1 LADPRR
7 RLHVSL
13 LMVCAVLSLMAG
25 RLVQLQGLDASTYA
39 EAARNSRTQVVSV
52 PALRG
57 PILDRHGEPLA
68 KSVEA
73 YDVVVDQVLV
83 QERGNPAAYALQLEG
98 LLAQD
103 AASLQRKL
111 TGERRYRVLERQVSP
126 ETWRAISGLGL
137 AGIFGEPTQER
148 IYPAGVAG
156 NVVGFVGAE
165 GAGLAGLEQ
174 SRQDHL
180 AGVDGELVYQV
191 AGGGVRI
198 PLGSGHREDAV
209 AGEGLRLTLDR
220 DIQWYTEQVLADQV
234 DAAQASGGNV
244 VVMDT
249 RTGEIVAMATA
260 PGLDPNDP
268 AAADGPGGGNRVVE
282 VAYEPGSVLKPV
294 SIAAVVEEG
303 MAGPA
308 TVLSVPDN
316 ITRAN
321 LTIRDYYNHP
331 EQGMT
336 VAGILAKSSNVG
348 TILATERISPDVFG
362 DYLQR
367 FGLGA
372 QPGLGL
378 PAETGGRLP
387 GEWTSLDR
395 DFASFGQGISVNT
408 VHLASAYATLAN
420 GGIRMPARLIDATVD
435 AEGTETE
442 VPAGQPERVVSE
454 ETADAVTAM
463 LEAVMGPEGTGSRIT
478 VDGYRVAGKTGTAQR
493 IDPNCGCYAGAVDVS
508 FVGYAPAE
516 DPRYAVAVTI
526 FDPKRGR
533 SGGGLGGPV
542 FADVMTFTLART
554 GVPPSEAEPSE
565 LRLFVD

>member
-1 LADPRR
+1 
-7 RLHVSL
+7 
-13 LMVCAVLSLMAG
+13 MVFVVLSLMAG

-98 LLAQD
+98 LLTQD

-126 ETWRAISGLGL
+126 ESWRAISGLGL

-148 IYPAGVAG
+148 IYPAGAVAG

-180 AGVDGELVYQV
+180 AGMDGELVYQV

-220 DIQWYTEQVLADQV
+220 DIQWYAEQVLADQV
-234 DAAQASGGNV
+234 EAAQASGGNV
-244 VVMDT
+244 VVLDT

-268 AAADGPGGGNRVVE
+268 AAANGPGGGNRAVE

-420 GGIRMPARLIDATVD
+420 GGIRMPPRLIDATVD

-493 IDPNCGCYAGAVDVS
+493 IDPDCGCYAGAVDVS

-542 FADVMTFTLART
+542 FADVMGFTLARM
-554 GVPPSEAEPSE
+554 GVPPSEAEPPE